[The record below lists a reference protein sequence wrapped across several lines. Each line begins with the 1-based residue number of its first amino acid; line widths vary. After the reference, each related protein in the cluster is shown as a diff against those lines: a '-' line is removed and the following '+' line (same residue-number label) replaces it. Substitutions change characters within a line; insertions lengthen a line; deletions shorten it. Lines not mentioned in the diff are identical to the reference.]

1 MNRDDRS
8 AGSAEAE
15 RVRVRD
21 RSSEGVTRADPVRA
35 LPDDRT
41 RPSRRRP
48 AAGNAAGDR
57 TGPRA
62 VPGGKV
68 AAVTYRVVLERDESG
83 AWIARIPSVP
93 GCHSHG
99 RSLVEARRRV
109 REALSLWVEDSD
121 SAELVDDVR
130 LPRDALAAVR
140 RSSRSRARLAEVRS
154 EASTATADAVTRL
167 VDDLGLGVRDAAYL
181 LGVSFQRVQQVAEIP
196 RS

>member
-1 MNRDDRS
+1 M
-8 AGSAEAE
+8 
-15 RVRVRD
+15 
-21 RSSEGVTRADPVRA
+21 
-35 LPDDRT
+35 
-41 RPSRRRP
+41 
-48 AAGNAAGDR
+48 
-57 TGPRA
+57 
-62 VPGGKV
+62 
-68 AAVTYRVVLERDESG
+68 TYSVVLERDESG

-140 RSSRSRARLAEVRS
+140 RSSRSRARHAEVRS

>member
-1 MNRDDRS
+1 M
-8 AGSAEAE
+8 
-15 RVRVRD
+15 
-21 RSSEGVTRADPVRA
+21 
-35 LPDDRT
+35 
-41 RPSRRRP
+41 
-48 AAGNAAGDR
+48 
-57 TGPRA
+57 
-62 VPGGKV
+62 
-68 AAVTYRVVLERDESG
+68 TYRVVLERDESG

-109 REALSLWVEDSD
+109 REALSLWVEDAD

-154 EASTATADAVTRL
+154 AASTATADAVTRL

-181 LGVSFQRVQQVAEIP
+181 LGVSFQRARQLAELP